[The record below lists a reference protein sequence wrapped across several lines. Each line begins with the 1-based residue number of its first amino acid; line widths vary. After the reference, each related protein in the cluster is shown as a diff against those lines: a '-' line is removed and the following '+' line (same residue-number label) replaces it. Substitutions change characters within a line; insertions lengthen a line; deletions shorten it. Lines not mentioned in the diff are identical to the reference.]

1 MAEAGTAQAAGT
13 AEGLESVEAFTAR
26 ASAWIAANLPSTGEA
41 PVDHRELQ
49 ARIFDGGFGGIGF
62 PAEYGGAGLTAQHQR
77 AFYDEI
83 ERLARQSPTRF
94 QVSIGMLGPTLLD
107 HASEEAKRRLLPP
120 LLRGDDMWIQ
130 LLSEPSG
137 GSDMASA
144 TTRLTRDG
152 DTFVLT
158 GAKMWSSA
166 AHEAEYGLCLCRLD
180 WSVPKHKGLAM
191 VAVPLRD
198 TPGVTIQQTRAVDGE
213 LGHFCEVFLDD
224 VVLPADN
231 LVGGEGEGWAVAQ
244 TLLKHE
250 RNGVGGIGLGYLG
263 PRPRTQAPGKP
274 KLPTPTQIASSA
286 AAHGNG
292 EVIAPLLADV
302 YINSVVTP
310 LTAARISTGLRVGTH
325 QGPWGSL
332 GKLQASKAIHDAALA
347 AMATDAAD
355 GVIFAS
361 DAVEVENTGT
371 EWLGVRRATIA
382 GGTSEIQRNIISERL
397 IGLPREPADD
407 RDVPFNQVVRR
418 SGS

>member
-1 MAEAGTAQAAGT
+1 MPGPEPVEPVVAFADRAA
-13 AEGLESVEAFTAR
+13 
-26 ASAWIAANLPSTGEA
+26 AWIAANLPSTQDE

-49 ARIFDGGFGGIGF
+49 RRIFDAGFGGIGF
-62 PAEYGGAGLTAQHQR
+62 PAEYGGAGLTAEHQR
-77 AFYDEI
+77 AFFDAI
-83 ERLARQSPTRF
+83 ERLGRQSPTRF

-107 HASEEAKRRLLPP
+107 HGSPEAKRRFLPP

-130 LLSEPSG
+130 LLSEPRG

-180 WSVPKHKGLAM
+180 WTVPKHRGLAM

-198 TPGVTIQQTRAVDGE
+198 TPGVTIQQTRAVNGE

-224 VVLPADN
+224 VVLPTGN
-231 LVGGEGEGWAVAQ
+231 LIGGEDEGWAVAQ
-244 TLLKHE
+244 TLLRHE

-274 KLPTPTQIASSA
+274 KLPTPAQIAA
-286 AAHGNG
+286 RARAHGDP
-292 EVIAPLLADV
+292 EAVAPLLADV
-302 YINSVVTP
+302 YIDSVVTP
-310 LTAARISTGLRVGTH
+310 LTAARLSTGLRVGTH

-332 GKLQASKAIHDAALA
+332 GKLQASKAVHRAALA
-347 AMATDAAD
+347 ALAADGAD
-355 GVIFAS
+355 GVIFAG
-361 DAVEVENTGT
+361 DAVEVDNTGT

-397 IGLPREPADD
+397 LGLPREPADD
-407 RDVPFNQVVRR
+407 RDVPFSEVVRR
-418 SGS
+418 LGS